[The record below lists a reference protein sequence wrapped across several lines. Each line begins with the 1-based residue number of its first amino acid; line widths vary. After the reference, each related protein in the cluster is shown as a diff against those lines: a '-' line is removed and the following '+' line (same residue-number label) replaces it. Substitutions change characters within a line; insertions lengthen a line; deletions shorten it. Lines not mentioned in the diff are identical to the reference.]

1 MKAKLK
7 IVHRNRDGR
16 VFRSQLVKDSE
27 SASDRL
33 LNMLLSKDIVL
44 LEGDTVTVEVVE
56 DKHEEGR

>member
-56 DKHEEGR
+56 DRHEEGR

>member
-16 VFRSQLVKDSE
+16 IFRSQLVKDSE

-33 LNMLLSKDIVL
+33 MNMLLSKDIVL